1 MASYAAELKE
11 IPRVMILVDDAVNL
25 IALSLSSG
33 DSFLPGA
40 AEYDDLFYK
49 LVEAG
54 DVLVKFRDSYDLAT
68 QRTSTNAIATL
79 ISVSEHYYQLIEE
92 NRGKSGKKNL
102 TPQQVADVIKSG
114 YETLSMEGLEGAGR
128 SGGGGGLDRW
138 ERYREADER
147 AFLKKVARAVVVDV
161 KTVED
166 GNSPLAVGGS

>member
-1 MASYAAELKE
+1 MTSYAADLKE
-11 IPRVMILVDDAVNL
+11 LAQISSLLDTVVNFV
-25 IALSLSSG
+25 ALSLSAG

-54 DVLVKFRDSYDLAT
+54 DVLAKFRDSYDLA
-68 QRTSTNAIATL
+68 RRPTNSIATL

-114 YETLSMEGLEGAGR
+114 YETLNMDTLEGGV
-128 SGGGGGLDRW
+128 GEKGLDRW
-138 ERYREADER
+138 DKYREADEKS
-147 AFLKKVARAVVVDV
+147 FLKKVARMVVEDL
-161 KTVED
+161 KTVESGD
-166 GNSPLAVGGS
+166 APVVAGVR